1 MGIANLN
8 AENYEDVPDDL
19 VKLQFVPED
28 KLEELRNS
36 GLTVAIS
43 SMIKLAAEGGGPK
56 GAMKR
61 MVAQN
66 KEKYA
71 EALSV
76 FDDIDSKEATALRQK
91 LFKEDYQKQMAED
104 SMSRTDEEVSTSTT
118 AQMTM
123 KIEQMQ
129 QQNADV
135 FAIPDYFV
143 YMSRAF
149 STLEGIGLSSDLNYS
164 ILNECYP
171 YLAKRLLSDD
181 SPRARGAL
189 RTLLYGK
196 GDDLNLK
203 KLQDLSS
210 GLESYTVSTSSVESS
225 RGESDEGRSVAVE
238 QLTSVVLSEE
248 SNYVQELLLKE
259 LAVALDTT
267 LRDVIT
273 SPIQSIASFPTTV
286 RGPLGLLLR
295 PYTVPIEFLKA
306 SLELQT
312 MDTRDEQRLEN
323 VSVLRKLAASATSS
337 TSGSDTAG
345 LKSRSG
351 SVGKLIGEASK
362 RRIGVRLGGSLVSV
376 QAERLRRRVKIGGD
390 DHDGISELAGRLA
403 VTGADRLEGLA
414 SAISS
419 LNDSIAKRK

>member
-1 MGIANLN
+1 
-8 AENYEDVPDDL
+8 
-19 VKLQFVPED
+19 
-28 KLEELRNS
+28 
-36 GLTVAIS
+36 
-43 SMIKLAAEGGGPK
+43 
-56 GAMKR
+56 
-61 MVAQN
+61 
-66 KEKYA
+66 
-71 EALSV
+71 
-76 FDDIDSKEATALRQK
+76 
-91 LFKEDYQKQMAED
+91 MAED
-104 SMSRTDEEVSTSTT
+104 AIGRDDDSPAAAATSTT
-118 AQMTM
+118 MDLTA
-123 KIEQMQ
+123 KIEEMQ
-129 QQNADV
+129 QQNSDV

-149 STLEGIGLSSDLNYS
+149 STLEGIGLSSDSNYS

-225 RGESDEGRSVAVE
+225 RGESNEGRSVAVE
-238 QLTSVVLSEE
+238 QLASVVLSEE

-312 MDTRDEQRLEN
+312 MDARDEQRLEN

-362 RRIGVRLGGSLVSV
+362 RRIALGRIGVRLGGSLVSV

-403 VTGADRLEGLA
+403 VTGADRLEG
-414 SAISS
+414 
-419 LNDSIAKRK
+419 

>member
-1 MGIANLN
+1 
-8 AENYEDVPDDL
+8 
-19 VKLQFVPED
+19 
-28 KLEELRNS
+28 
-36 GLTVAIS
+36 
-43 SMIKLAAEGGGPK
+43 
-56 GAMKR
+56 MKR

-149 STLEGIGLSSDLNYS
+149 STLEGIGLSSDSNYS

-312 MDTRDEQRLEN
+312 MDARDEQRLEN

-345 LKSRSG
+345 LKSRGG

-362 RRIGVRLGGSLVSV
+362 RRIALGRIGVRLGGSLVSV

-419 LNDSIAKRK
+419 LDDNIAKRK